1 MRGAHAQGTVVSRW
15 HLCTT
20 GGADGWQGPRE
31 LCLLLQLLTS
41 ADGEG
46 HGARPSNVLSA
57 GPPGRGWGGAGPG
70 RAHGQVWAGTRTAV
84 STGEAW
90 SPLSQGSFVTCQA
103 TSPLGS
109 TLLRIFLDPTVR
121 TLGTFSFSF
130 DASTPRRCL
139 ALLCSPHVCADAC
152 VSVPRG
158 RSVLRVV
165 CVFITIVRL
174 DGLRGRICAGNVT
187 GWGSGYK
194 GPARRGEEPLVL
206 RRRRFSF
213 LPAPRSE
220 ARGVGWGVP
229 KRPQRRRGWCRGP
242 CANNVSSGLSWAT
255 SW

>member
-1 MRGAHAQGTVVSRW
+1 M
-15 HLCTT
+15 
-20 GGADGWQGPRE
+20 
-31 LCLLLQLLTS
+31 
-41 ADGEG
+41 
-46 HGARPSNVLSA
+46 
-57 GPPGRGWGGAGPG
+57 
-70 RAHGQVWAGTRTAV
+70 
-84 STGEAW
+84 
-90 SPLSQGSFVTCQA
+90 TCQA

-220 ARGVGWGVP
+220 AGGGGGVP